1 MAYQFNGSN
10 QYLSTASAPA
20 TAAPLTLACMARP
33 SVTGTSAYLAIGNT
47 TTGDR
52 FQIALNIAGVG
63 VAAQTIASGI
73 NNTATVGALPP
84 TNSWLHAAGVFSAS
98 NNRVAY
104 LDGVAGTANTSS
116 STPSGINSL
125 YVGARNTGGSI
136 ALYFNGA
143 IAEVGVWSAAL
154 NADEILSLSR
164 GATCDKVRPQSLVF
178 YAPLVRNLQD
188 VRGGLTITNNNTATV
203 AAHTRVYA

>member
-1 MAYQFNGSN
+1 MAFNLNGSN

-20 TAAPLTLACMARP
+20 TAAPLTIACMARP
-33 SVTGTSAYLAIGNT
+33 SATGTSAYLAIGNT

-52 FQIALNIAGVG
+52 FQIALNVSSSG
-63 VAAQTIASGI
+63 VAAQTVAGGST
-73 NNTATVGALPP
+73 NTATAGAVPP

-104 LDGVAGTANTSS
+104 LDGVAGTANTAS

-125 YVGARNTGGSI
+125 YVGARNSGGGI
-136 ALYFNGA
+136 GLYFNGA

-164 GATCDKVRPQSLVF
+164 GITCDKVRPQSLVF
-178 YAPLVRNLQD
+178 YAPLIRNLQD

-203 AAHTRVYA
+203 ANHPRVYA